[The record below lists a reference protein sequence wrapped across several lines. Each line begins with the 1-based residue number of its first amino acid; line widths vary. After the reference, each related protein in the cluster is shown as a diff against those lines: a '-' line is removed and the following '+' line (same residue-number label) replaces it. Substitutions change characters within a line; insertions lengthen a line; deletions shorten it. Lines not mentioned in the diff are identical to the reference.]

1 MTIPSF
7 TGLQTALRGLT
18 AAQAQID
25 TTSHNIANAN
35 TPGYS
40 RQQVDLTQSPSMT
53 LTGLSIGPSDGIQ
66 LGTGV
71 DVSQISRVRD
81 QFLDIQY
88 RAQNSNTSN
97 ASTQS
102 TILNQVQTSLDE
114 PSGSGLSTQLQKFWS

>member
-97 ASTQS
+97 ASA
-102 TILNQVQTSLDE
+102 
-114 PSGSGLSTQLQKFWS
+114 